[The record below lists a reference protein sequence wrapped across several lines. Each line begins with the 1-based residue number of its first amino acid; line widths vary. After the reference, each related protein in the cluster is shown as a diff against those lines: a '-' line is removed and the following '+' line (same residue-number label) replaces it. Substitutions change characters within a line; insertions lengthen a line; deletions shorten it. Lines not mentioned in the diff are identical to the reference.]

1 MTSKNIRTDSLDF
14 DEIKQNIKNFL
25 RGQSKFTD
33 YDFEGSALSI
43 LIDVLAYNTHYNSLY
58 TNLAVNEMFLDSANK
73 YSSVVS
79 LAKSLGYNAKSITS
93 ARAKINLTITTNTFS
108 TNTLVLPAGTVFRG
122 KVGDVEY
129 DFVVESDVSSSGFL
143 TADNINGVYR
153 FFDVSLVEGY
163 RLTKQ
168 YVATATGFDFAIPNR
183 LADLSSLQVSVQDNA
198 SSSIYTGFGFA
209 ADTLSV
215 QGDTPVYF
223 IKQRDDLYY
232 EIFFGNDV
240 IGKAVNPGNVVHLS
254 YLVSS
259 GSAANG
265 ANNFVYSRGLNL
277 PSLTSTVVE
286 LVSAA
291 YGGAEEE
298 DIDSVRFN
306 APRAYA
312 SQNRAVT
319 AEDYKNILYTNYPSI
334 ETIATWGGQENYP
347 PVYGKVYISAKPY
360 GASSFTAA
368 EKESIINF
376 IKRTKSVVSVT
387 PVFVDPEF
395 LRIELTSTVNFNR
408 NAARRSVG
416 EIQSLVAASLVQYGN
431 SLGKFGSN
439 FRYSKVC
446 ALIDGADDSI
456 TSNETSVKIRHT
468 ISPLYNKNARY
479 TVPFDNPI
487 FDNPLGGAFFSTRF
501 YIPTIEDRCYLSDDG
516 AGNIDLYSETIEGT
530 PSRIRTVG
538 KIEYV
543 SGLIDVYELTISGL
557 HDTLFEFVVIP
568 AKNDIFPTRKY
579 IIQMPEE
586 LLNIS
591 MQVDNT

>member
-1 MTSKNIRTDSLDF
+1 MTSKNIRTDALDF
-14 DEIKQNIKNFL
+14 DEIKENIKTFL

-79 LAKSLGYNAKSITS
+79 LAKTLGYNAKSITS
-93 ARAKINLTITTNTFS
+93 ARAKINVTITTSTFN
-108 TNTLVLPAGTVFRG
+108 TNTIVLPAGTIFRG

-129 DFVVESDVSSSGFL
+129 DFIVESDVSSQGFSP
-143 TADNINGVYR
+143 DNISGVYR
-153 FFDVSLVEGY
+153 FYDVNLVEGY

-168 YVATATGFDFAIPNR
+168 YVATDTGYDFAIPNR
-183 LADLSSLQVSVQDNA
+183 LADLSSLQVSVQDSATSN
-198 SSSIYTGFGFA
+198 IYTSFGFA
-209 ADTLSV
+209 ADTLTV
-215 QGDTPVYF
+215 QADTPVYF
-223 IKQRDDLYY
+223 IKQREDLYY
-232 EIFFGNDV
+232 EVFFGNDV

-277 PSLTSTVVE
+277 PSMTSTVVE

-368 EKESIINF
+368 EKESIVNF
-376 IKRTKSVVSVT
+376 LKRTKSVVSVT

-395 LRIELTSTVNFNR
+395 LRIELTTTVNFNR

-416 EIQSLVAASLVQYGN
+416 EIQSLIMSSIVQYGN

-446 ALIDGADDSI
+446 AIIDGADDSI

-468 ISPLYNKNARY
+468 ISPLYNKNGRY

-487 FDNPLGGAFFSTRF
+487 FDNPLGGSFYSTRF
-501 YIPTIEDRCYLSDDG
+501 YIPTMEDRCYLSDDG
-516 AGNIDLYSETIEGT
+516 AGNIDLYSETVEGT

-557 HDTLFEFVVIP
+557 HDVLFEFVVIP

>member
-14 DEIKQNIKNFL
+14 DEIKNNIKTFL
-25 RGQSKFTD
+25 RGQSTFTD
-33 YDFEGSALSI
+33 YDFDGSALNI

-79 LAKSLGYNAKSITS
+79 LAKTLGYNAKSITS
-93 ARAKINLTITTNTFS
+93 AKAKINVTITTSTFFQ
-108 TNTLVLPAGTVFRG
+108 TLVIPKGTIFRG
-122 KVGDVEY
+122 KVGEVEY
-129 DFVVESDVSSSGFL
+129 DFVVESDVSSQGFSPD
-143 TADNINGVYR
+143 TINGIYK

-168 YVATATGFDFAIPNR
+168 YLATDTGFDFAIPNR
-183 LADLSSLQVSVQDNA
+183 KADLSSLIVKVQDNP

-209 ADTLSV
+209 SDTISV
-215 QGDTPVYF
+215 QGDSNVYF
-223 IKQRDDLYY
+223 IKQREDLYY

-259 GSAANG
+259 GVAANG
-265 ANNFVYSRGLNL
+265 ANNFVYSSGLNL
-277 PSLTSTVVE
+277 ASMTSTVVE

-291 YGGAEEE
+291 YGGADEE

-334 ETIATWGGQENYP
+334 ETIATWGGQDNYP

-360 GASSFTAA
+360 GANSFTVA
-368 EKESIINF
+368 EKESIVNF
-376 IKRTKSVVSVT
+376 LKNTKSVVSVT

-395 LRIELTSTVNFNR
+395 LRVELTTLVNYNR

-416 EIQSLVAASLVQYGN
+416 EIESLIAATLVQYGE
-431 SLGKFGSN
+431 SLGKFGSA
-439 FRYSKVC
+439 FRYSKVG
-446 ALIDGADDSI
+446 ALIDNSDDSI
-456 TSNETSVKIRHT
+456 TSNETTVKIRHT
-468 ISPLYNKNARY
+468 LSPLYNKNGRY
-479 TVPFDNPI
+479 TVPFDNPV
-487 FDNPLGGAFFSTRF
+487 FENPNGGSFYSTRF
-501 YIPTIEDRCYLSDDG
+501 YIPRLEDRCYLTDDG
-516 AGNIDLYSETIEGT
+516 MGNIDLYSETFDGT
-530 PSRIRTVG
+530 PSKIRTVG
-538 KIEYV
+538 KISYV
-543 SGLIDVYELTISGL
+543 DGLIDVFELTISGL
-557 HDTLFEFVVIP
+557 HDLLFEFVVIP

-579 IIQMPEE
+579 IIQMPQE

-591 MQVDNT
+591 MQVDNS

>member
-14 DEIKQNIKNFL
+14 DEIKSNIKTFL
-25 RGQSKFTD
+25 RGQSTLTD
-33 YDFEGSALSI
+33 YDFEGSALNI

-79 LAKSLGYNAKSITS
+79 LAKTLGYNAKSITS
-93 ARAKINLTITTNTFS
+93 AKAKINVTITTSTFFQ
-108 TNTLVLPAGTVFRG
+108 TLVIPKGTIFRG
-122 KVGDVEY
+122 KVGEVEY
-129 DFVVESDVSSSGFL
+129 DFVVDSDVSSQGYSP
-143 TADNINGVYR
+143 DNINGIYK
-153 FFDVSLVEGY
+153 FFDVTLVEGY
-163 RLTKQ
+163 RLSKQ
-168 YVATATGFDFAIPNR
+168 YLATDTGFDFAIPNR
-183 LADLSSLQVSVQDNA
+183 FADISSLIVSVQDNI
-198 SSSIYTGFGFA
+198 SSSIYTGYGFA
-209 ADTLSV
+209 TDTLTV
-215 QGDTPVYF
+215 QGDSPVYF
-223 IKQRDDLYY
+223 IKQREDLYY

-240 IGKAVNPGNVVHLS
+240 IGKAVYPGNVVHLS

-259 GSAANG
+259 GAVANG
-265 ANNFVYSRGLNL
+265 ANNFVYSSGLNL
-277 PSLTSTVVE
+277 ASMTSTVVE

-291 YGGAEEE
+291 YGGADEE

-334 ETIATWGGQENYP
+334 ETIATWGGQDNYP

-360 GASSFTAA
+360 GANTFTAS
-368 EKESIINF
+368 EKESIVNF
-376 IKRTKSVVSVT
+376 LKNTKSVVSVT

-395 LRIELTSTVNFNR
+395 LRVELTSQVNYNR

-416 EIQSLVAASLVQYGN
+416 EIQSLVATTLVQYGE
-431 SLGKFGSN
+431 SLGKFGST
-439 FRYSKVC
+439 FRYSKVG
-446 ALIDGADDSI
+446 ALIDGADDAI
-456 TSNETSVKIRHT
+456 TSNETTVKIRHT
-468 ISPLYNKNARY
+468 INPLYNKNGRY
-479 TVPFDNPI
+479 TVPFDNPV
-487 FDNPLGGAFFSTRF
+487 FENPNGGSFYSTRF
-501 YIPTIEDRCYLSDDG
+501 YIPRVDDRCYLTDDG
-516 AGNIDLYSETIEGT
+516 KGNIDLYSETVDGT

-538 KIEYV
+538 KIGYV
-543 SGLIDVYELTISGL
+543 DGLIDVYELTISGL
-557 HDTLFEFVVIP
+557 HDVLFEFVVIP

-591 MQVDNT
+591 MQIDNS

>member
-1 MTSKNIRTDSLDF
+1 MTSKNIRTDALDF

-33 YDFEGSALSI
+33 YDFDGSALSI

-58 TNLAVNEMFLDSANK
+58 TNLTVNEMFLDSANK

-79 LAKSLGYNAKSITS
+79 LAKTLGYNAKSITS
-93 ARAKINLTITTNTFS
+93 AKAKINLTITTNNFT
-108 TNTLVLPAGTVFRG
+108 TTTLVLPAGTVFRG

-129 DFVVESDVSSSGFL
+129 DFIVETDVSSQGFSP
-143 TADNINGVYR
+143 DNINGVYR

-163 RLTKQ
+163 RLKKQ
-168 YVATATGFDFAIPNR
+168 YVATDTGFDFAIPNR

-215 QGDTPVYF
+215 QGDSPVYF
-223 IKQRDDLYY
+223 IKQREDLYY
-232 EIFFGNDV
+232 EVFFGNDI

-360 GASSFTAA
+360 GASSFTTS
-368 EKESIINF
+368 EKESIVNF
-376 IKRTKSVVSVT
+376 LKRTKSVVSVT

-395 LRIELTSTVNFNR
+395 FRIELTTTVNFNR

-416 EIQSLVAASLVQYGN
+416 EIQSLVATSLVQYGE

-456 TSNETSVKIRHT
+456 TSNETTVKIRHT
-468 ISPLYNKNARY
+468 ISPLYNKNGRY
-479 TVPFDNPI
+479 TVPFDNSI
-487 FDNPLGGAFFSTRF
+487 FENPLGGSFFSTRF

-516 AGNIDLYSETIEGT
+516 AGNIDLYSETVEGT

-557 HDTLFEFVVIP
+557 HDLLFEFVVIP
-568 AKNDIFPTRKY
+568 AKKDIFPTRKY

-586 LLNIS
+586 LLNIN

>member
-1 MTSKNIRTDSLDF
+1 
-14 DEIKQNIKNFL
+14 
-25 RGQSKFTD
+25 
-33 YDFEGSALSI
+33 
-43 LIDVLAYNTHYNSLY
+43 
-58 TNLAVNEMFLDSANK
+58 MFLDSANK

-79 LAKSLGYNAKSITS
+79 LAKTLGYNAKSITS
-93 ARAKINLTITTNTFS
+93 ARAKINLTITT
-108 TNTLVLPAGTVFRG
+108 TNFATTILVLPAGTVFRG

-129 DFVVESDVSSSGFL
+129 DFIVETDVSSQGFS
-143 TADNINGVYR
+143 ADNNNGVYR
-153 FFDVSLVEGY
+153 FFEVSLVEGY

-168 YVATATGFDFAIPNR
+168 YVATDTGFDFVIPNR

-215 QGDTPVYF
+215 QADTPVYF
-223 IKQRDDLYY
+223 IKQREDLYY
-232 EIFFGNDV
+232 EVFFGNDV

-360 GASSFTAA
+360 GASFFTSS
-368 EKESIINF
+368 EKESIVNF
-376 IKRTKSVVSVT
+376 LKRTKSVVSVT

-395 LRIELTSTVNFNR
+395 LRIELNSTVNFNR

-416 EIQSLVAASLVQYGN
+416 EIQSFVMTSLMQYGD

-468 ISPLYNKNARY
+468 ISPLYNKNGRY

-487 FDNPLGGAFFSTRF
+487 FENPLGGSFFSTRF

-516 AGNIDLYSETIEGT
+516 AGNIDLYSETIEGV

-557 HDTLFEFVVIP
+557 HDVLFEFVVIP

>member
-14 DEIKQNIKNFL
+14 DEIKSNIKTFL
-25 RGQSKFTD
+25 RGQSTLTD
-33 YDFEGSALSI
+33 YDFEGSALNI

-79 LAKSLGYNAKSITS
+79 LAKTLGYNAKSITS
-93 ARAKINLTITTNTFS
+93 AKAKINVTITTSTFFQ
-108 TNTLVLPAGTVFRG
+108 TLVIPKGTIFRG
-122 KVGDVEY
+122 KVGETEY
-129 DFVVESDVSSSGFL
+129 DFVVDSDVSSQGYSP
-143 TADNINGVYR
+143 DNINGIYK

-163 RLTKQ
+163 RLSKQ
-168 YVATATGFDFAIPNR
+168 YVATDTGFDFAVPNR
-183 LADLSSLQVSVQDNA
+183 KADLSSLIVSVQDNI
-198 SSSIYTGFGFA
+198 SSSIYTGYGFA
-209 ADTLSV
+209 TDTLTV
-215 QGDTPVYF
+215 QGDSPVYF
-223 IKQRDDLYY
+223 MKQREDLYY

-240 IGKAVNPGNVVHLS
+240 IGKAVYPGNVVHLS

-259 GSAANG
+259 GAVANG
-265 ANNFVYSRGLNL
+265 ANNFVYSSGLNL
-277 PSLTSTVVE
+277 ASMTSTVVE

-291 YGGAEEE
+291 YGGADEE

-334 ETIATWGGQENYP
+334 ETIATWGGQDNYP

-360 GASSFTAA
+360 GANSFTSA
-368 EKESIINF
+368 EKESIVNF
-376 IKRTKSVVSVT
+376 LKNTKSVVSVT

-395 LRIELTSTVNFNR
+395 LRVELTTLVNYNR

-416 EIQSLVAASLVQYGN
+416 EIQSLVAATLVQYGE
-431 SLGKFGSN
+431 SLGKFGST
-439 FRYSKVC
+439 FRYSKVGS
-446 ALIDGADDSI
+446 LIDGADDAI
-456 TSNETSVKIRHT
+456 TSNETTVKIRHT
-468 ISPLYNKNARY
+468 INPLYNKNGRY
-479 TVPFDNPI
+479 TVPFDNPV
-487 FDNPLGGAFFSTRF
+487 FENPNGGSFYSTRF
-501 YIPTIEDRCYLSDDG
+501 YIPRVDDRCYLTDDG
-516 AGNIDLYSETIEGT
+516 AGNIDLYSETVDGT

-538 KIEYV
+538 KISYV
-543 SGLIDVYELTISGL
+543 DGLIDVYELTISGL
-557 HDTLFEFVVIP
+557 HDLLFEFVVIP

-591 MQVDNT
+591 MQIDNS